1 MIENVTFVTAVITL
15 AMPILHHVE
24 WRWHDGGSEGV
35 WPSRYGLEIASG
47 SCWTHTKLLRHALWT
62 QQVVHHAEASQHCE
76 FHRDLHQPPLLCVGV
91 GPSSEPGASENK
103 AWGSRV
109 CHVLLLHSKRIASGN
124 ANIYFRTRGT
134 PICGVDFCSISLP
147 SPSYLP
153 PPISPPPPPIF
164 PPSTSYL
171 PPSLLS
177 HSLLLW
183 TGHRHSLLPPLL
195 CWDCSSWSQIQQHP
209 CFRFPTHW
217 LAFLFPWGKGER
229 LFRSSEDCGHGYLYK
244 LTGKEGWLFW
254 RSEVTC
260 TGVHSKRGQQAN
272 GKGIC
277 LHLVLYNKMLT
288 FPNCIYNT
296 KILYK

>member
-1 MIENVTFVTAVITL
+1 MIENVTFVSAVIIL

-24 WRWHDGGSEGV
+24 WRWHDSGSEGV
-35 WPSRYGLEIASG
+35 WPSRYGLELASR

-62 QQVVHHAEASQHCE
+62 QQVVHAEASQHCE
-76 FHRDLHQPPLLCVGV
+76 FHRGLHQSPLLCVGV

-134 PICGVDFCSISLP
+134 PICGVVFCSISLL
-147 SPSYLP
+147 SPLSP
-153 PPISPPPPPIF
+153 PPISHLLSPLP
-164 PPSTSYL
+164 

-183 TGHRHSLLPPLL
+183 TGHRRSLLPPLL

-209 CFRFPTHW
+209 CLRFPTHW
-217 LAFLFPWGKGER
+217 PFLFPWGKGER
-229 LFRSSEDCGHGYLYK
+229 LFRSSEDCGHGHQCK
-244 LTGKEGWLFW
+244 PTGQEGWLFW

-272 GKGIC
+272 GKGMC
-277 LHLVLYNKMLT
+277 MHLVLYNKMLT
-288 FPNCIYNT
+288 FPNCKYKT
-296 KILYK
+296 KMLDKITA